1 MKRVTVKGELDAFT
15 ESEGLVWGGF
25 LRTHATVTRRLDA
38 QLRESHGLSLSAY
51 EALLKVAWAPEEGIR
66 MSDLAEQCLMTPG
79 GVTRLVQTLV
89 QDGFVERHVP
99 EANRRLVL
107 VQITDQGFSELQAA
121 QRTHLAGVRELFLSH
136 VDEPLATELPQLW
149 AAIQASSR

>member
-1 MKRVTVKGELDAFT
+1 MEAFT
-15 ESEGLVWGGF
+15 EREGLLWGGF

-66 MSDLAEQCLMTPG
+66 MSDLAEECLMTPG

-89 QDGFVERHVP
+89 QDGFVQRHVP
-99 EANRRLVL
+99 ETNRRLVL
-107 VQITDQGFSELQAA
+107 VQITDHGFGQLQAA
-121 QRTHLAGVRELFLSH
+121 QRTHLAGVRALFLSH
-136 VDEPLATELPQLW
+136 FDEPLSKKLPRTW